1 MAKKRRSYLEQKD
14 SCATGL
20 HSNLRLNLRHSP
32 IAPRRVVYYQVA
44 VERLS
49 RPDAIKLH
57 RGCVQKGNIIPGRH
71 FRDELE
77 KEGLNLQD
85 AVRVLKTGN
94 IFLEPES
101 DTKTGDW
108 KYRIEGTEVDGKWL
122 AIVFCFKTKDT
133 AFLITV
139 FSVEARRKRP

>member
-1 MAKKRRSYLEQKD
+1 M
-14 SCATGL
+14 
-20 HSNLRLNLRHSP
+20 
-32 IAPRRVVYYQVA
+32 A

-49 RPDAIKLH
+49 RPDAIKLL
-57 RGCVQKGNIIPGRH
+57 RECVQKGNIIPGRH

-122 AIVFCFKTKDT
+122 AIVVCFKTKIR
-133 AFLITV
+133 L
-139 FSVEARRKRP
+139 S

>member
-49 RPDAIKLH
+49 RPDAIKLL

-108 KYRIEGTEVDGKWL
+108 KIPHRGHRSW
-122 AIVFCFKTKDT
+122 T
-133 AFLITV
+133 ANGWQL
-139 FSVEARRKRP
+139 SLL

>member
-1 MAKKRRSYLEQKD
+1 M
-14 SCATGL
+14 
-20 HSNLRLNLRHSP
+20 
-32 IAPRRVVYYQVA
+32 A

-49 RPDAIKLH
+49 RPDAIKLL
-57 RGCVQKGNIIPGRH
+57 RECVQKGNIIPGRH

-108 KYRIEGTEVDGKWL
+108 KYRVEGAEVDGKWL